1 MRFIQNLL
9 LTLALFFGLSANTY
23 GYDFNHHNNAPSTV
37 SITMLPPE
45 ASTTL
50 SLIHSGGPFPY
61 PRDGIVFQNR
71 EHLLPIHPKG
81 YYHEYTVTTPGAS
94 NRGTRRIVS
103 GSIEKME
110 YYYTQDHYQ
119 SFKRITQ

>member
-9 LTLALFFGLSANTY
+9 LTLALFFGLTGSSY
-23 GYDFNHHNNAPSTV
+23 GYDFNHNNNAPSTV

-45 ASTTL
+45 AKTTL
-50 SLIHSGGPFPY
+50 SLIQRGGPFPY

-71 EHLLPIHPKG
+71 EHLLPIYPKG

-94 NRGTRRIVS
+94 NRGTRRIIS
-103 GSIEKME
+103 GSVGE

-119 SFKRITQ
+119 SFQRITH